1 MIHEIIYNKI
11 YPTTLNQM
19 DVGPTLSEE
28 EGAFDKLF
36 ILEKQQNC
44 KIFLNTSFFFQ
55 RKLYREV
62 YIVEFFLKKS
72 EL

>member
-1 MIHEIIYNKI
+1 
-11 YPTTLNQM
+11 M
-19 DVGPTLSEE
+19 DLGPTLSEE